1 MPTKNNSTKNI
12 TLQDGTINIREK
24 LNEQVETILEV
35 FSFLLDDLKKGS
47 NKNFE
52 KIEQLEDLVN
62 IRRNKIAS
70 DAIYELTKSAF
81 AKDLRR
87 IVTYLQVN
95 NLLELISDEVINI
108 YGFLDLILKK
118 YKLKLSDIDYKFMEE
133 MIASITRSLKDLET
147 LLETEDDKLADQ
159 IIANDAKINKIY
171 KNFIQLL
178 SEDKLIKSS
187 VKTKRK
193 ELQLGF
199 VLAIKNLERSGDNI
213 KRISKTIKYIN
224 NDVY

>member
-1 MPTKNNSTKNI
+1 MSTKNI
-12 TLQDGTINIREK
+12 TLQDGTIHIQEK
-24 LNEQVETILEV
+24 LIEQVNTILEI
-35 FSFLLDDLKKGS
+35 FSLLLEDLKKGS
-47 NKNFE
+47 VTNFLEIE
-52 KIEQLEDLVN
+52 KLEDLVN

-95 NLLELISDEVINI
+95 NLLELIADEAINI
-108 YGFLDLILKK
+108 YEFLDLILKK

-133 MIASITRSLKDLET
+133 MIVNITKSLKDLET
-147 LLETEDDKLADQ
+147 LLINEDDALADQ
-159 IIANDAKINKIY
+159 IIANDSKINKTY
-171 KNFIQLL
+171 KKFIQQL

-187 VKTKRK
+187 VKIKRK

-213 KRISKTIKYIN
+213 KRVAKTIKYIN